1 MLEWRCVCVCVLCAC
16 RCGFII
22 RGLLGLFSTTF
33 DMLLRCVCGRGMGGR
48 EGRLLHYHGF

>member
-1 MLEWRCVCVCVLCAC
+1 MRVCVVCMQVW
-16 RCGFII
+16 FYY